1 MKETSSK
8 KIFFAWPTQTI
19 STSVAAAL
27 LGYVTFFATDFM
39 HIPAATVG
47 IIFMISKIFDGF
59 TDVVAGYLIDRT
71 HTKLGKGRPYA
82 LAIIGYWVTSAL
94 FFCAPEMGVTASSIY
109 IFVMYTLINSI
120 FLTLINC
127 SEPVY
132 LANSLTD
139 QNQSVS
145 ILAFTGFI
153 SLIFTMVACMI
164 LPVLVENMGTT
175 RAGWMKISLML
186 AIPFTFVG
194 MIRFLVV
201 KERQEIGTAATSIS
215 VKDMIHLLGQNKYIL
230 IFAVI
235 ILLSNIG
242 SNLVN
247 NVQTYF
253 FLYIMN
259 DISLASIMSL
269 SMLAIIVVVILT
281 PALSKKFGFL
291 NVMRATTFLGMVGYL
306 VRLFDI
312 TNLGLLFVSNIFAMM
327 GFYTMFS
334 FAGTFVIDC
343 MDYGEW
349 KTGTRSE
356 GTIACAQSVTAKIG
370 TAIGVGLIGVL
381 MGMTGYDG
389 SLSVQPDSANTMIIM
404 LFSVIPASFCLVQ
417 LILLKVYDLDKLL
430 PQIRE
435 ELSARRSDAKK

>member
-1 MKETSSK
+1 
-8 KIFFAWPTQTI
+8 
-19 STSVAAAL
+19 
-27 LGYVTFFATDFM
+27 M

-153 SLIFTMVACMI
+153 SLIFTMVASMI

-186 AIPFTFVG
+186 AIPFTLVG

-404 LFSVIPASFCLVQ
+404 LFSVIPAGFCLVQ

-430 PQIRE
+430 PQIRS
-435 ELSARRSDAKK
+435 ELKQRREGKK

>member
-1 MKETSSK
+1 MKEKSSK

-39 HIPAATVG
+39 HISAATVG

-59 TDVVAGYLIDRT
+59 TDIVAGYLIDRT
-71 HTKLGKGRPYA
+71 HTKIGKGRPYA
-82 LAIIGYWVTSAL
+82 LAIIGYWITSVL

-153 SLIFTMVACMI
+153 SLIFTMVASMI
-164 LPVLVENMGTT
+164 LPILVESMGTT
-175 RAGWMKISLML
+175 REGWMKISLML
-186 AIPFTFVG
+186 AIPFTLVG

-281 PALSKKFGFL
+281 PVLSKKFGFL
-291 NVMRATTFLGMVGYL
+291 NVMRVTTFLGMVGYL

-404 LFSVIPASFCLVQ
+404 LFSVIPAGFCLVQ

-430 PQIRE
+430 PQIRS
-435 ELSARRSDAKK
+435 ELKQRREGKK